1 MIDKQTNNTN
11 KMMTRQQ
18 VCDYVRN
25 KFGLQLSPLTLEKF
39 ASQGGGPSFYRFGTR
54 RVYYYESDIDAWV
67 NTRLGRALRS
77 TSDSGQGA
85 YA

>member
-1 MIDKQTNNTN
+1 MIEKTEKTQ
-11 KMMTRQQ
+11 KMMTRQK
-18 VCDYVRN
+18 VCDYVRT

-67 NTRLGRALRS
+67 NTRLGRPLRS